1 MPFADPEKEKEY
13 QRQYRLKNKEKI
25 KLKNQKW
32 RQTNKDY
39 IYEKNKDYY
48 QSEKGLRVNRMSKW
62 KNRGIIFHD
71 YNLLYDIYI
80 KTTHCDFCKREL
92 TIDKQ
97 NTSTTKMVD
106 HDHSITDYDNVR
118 GILCQKCNV
127 KDVYSNL

>member
-1 MPFADPEKEKEY
+1 MPFADPEKRKEY

-32 RQTNKDY
+32 RQNNKEY
-39 IYEKNKDYY
+39 VYETHKDYY
-48 QSEKGLRVNRMSKW
+48 SKGEGLKINRISTW

-80 KTTHCDFCKREL
+80 QTTHCDFCKREL

-97 NTSTTKMVD
+97 KTSTTKMVD

-118 GILCQKCNV
+118 GILCHKCNV